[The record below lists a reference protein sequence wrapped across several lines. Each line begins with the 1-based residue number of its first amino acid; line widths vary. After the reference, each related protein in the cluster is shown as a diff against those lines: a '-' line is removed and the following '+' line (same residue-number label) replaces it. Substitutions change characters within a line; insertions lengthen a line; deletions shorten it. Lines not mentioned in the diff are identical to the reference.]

1 MIVPVI
7 LCGGSGTRL
16 WPLSRQQY
24 PKQFLP
30 LIDKHTLLQNTVKRL
45 DGIDSLANPVVL
57 CHENHRFIV
66 ADQLHQ
72 IDCRPEALILEPIGR
87 NTAPAVAIAAL
98 HTLAQDRNPILLVLP
113 ADHHINDI
121 KRFHQSVALGTHL
134 AQEGYLVTFGIV
146 PTSPETGYGYIQKG
160 AALDV
165 LAGNKE
171 CGFAIA
177 RFVEKPDRDTAQ
189 NYVNSGEY
197 CWNSGMFMFSARQV
211 LAEMEKSAPTI
222 VAACRTTYA
231 NSAMDPDFLRL
242 NHDEFSACPSDSI
255 DYAVMEHTQKGA
267 MLPLSA
273 GWNDLGSWPAL
284 WQEGVKDDK
293 GNVFHGDIIAH
304 DVHDSYLHASHRL
317 LTAVGLDRHIV
328 VETADAVFVAP
339 HNRGQD
345 VKQIVAQLDL
355 AHRNE
360 TRSRSQ
366 SHHPWGTSE
375 TIAKTDRYQI
385 SRMTLNPG
393 ADIPEQRH
401 LHGVTHWVVVHGTAQ
416 VVQNNQKTI
425 LKTCEAI
432 HIGPNVTPC
441 LKNPDQTPLEL
452 IEVQMKAPNPIQ
464 AEPQP

>member
-211 LAEMEKSAPTI
+211 LAEMEKSMPSWSIRKRGPCFPFQRAGMIWAPGRP
-222 VAACRTTYA
+222 CG
-231 NSAMDPDFLRL
+231 
-242 NHDEFSACPSDSI
+242 
-255 DYAVMEHTQKGA
+255 K
-267 MLPLSA
+267 
-273 GWNDLGSWPAL
+273 
-284 WQEGVKDDK
+284 
-293 GNVFHGDIIAH
+293 
-304 DVHDSYLHASHRL
+304 
-317 LTAVGLDRHIV
+317 
-328 VETADAVFVAP
+328 
-339 HNRGQD
+339 RG
-345 VKQIVAQLDL
+345 
-355 AHRNE
+355 
-360 TRSRSQ
+360 
-366 SHHPWGTSE
+366 
-375 TIAKTDRYQI
+375 
-385 SRMTLNPG
+385 
-393 ADIPEQRH
+393 
-401 LHGVTHWVVVHGTAQ
+401 
-416 VVQNNQKTI
+416 
-425 LKTCEAI
+425 
-432 HIGPNVTPC
+432 
-441 LKNPDQTPLEL
+441 
-452 IEVQMKAPNPIQ
+452 
-464 AEPQP
+464 